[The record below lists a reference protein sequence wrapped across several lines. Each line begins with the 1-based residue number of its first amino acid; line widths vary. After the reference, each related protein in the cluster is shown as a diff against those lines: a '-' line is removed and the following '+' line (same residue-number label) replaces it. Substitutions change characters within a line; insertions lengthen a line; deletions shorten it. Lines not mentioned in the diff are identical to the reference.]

1 MTPEELK
8 EIEERC
14 NKATPG
20 PWYFH
25 PGDSYCAFPSIMTR
39 NKHFLV
45 FDIADDAPTEF
56 PGRDED
62 ADFVAHARDSI
73 PSLLAYI
80 KELES
85 QIPRWIP
92 VKERLPEESGYY
104 LCWDIGAIE
113 SAIPYAESYYF
124 DKERRG
130 FEPDADLC
138 ITHWQPLPKGPEE

>member
-1 MTPEELK
+1 MTSEELETIK
-8 EIEERC
+8 IAIDNGLEI
-14 NKATPG
+14 N
-20 PWYFH
+20 
-25 PGDSYCAFPSIMTR
+25 
-39 NKHFLV
+39 
-45 FDIADDAPTEF
+45 
-56 PGRDED
+56 DE
-62 ADFVAHARDSI
+62 ALR
-73 PSLLAYI
+73 LLLSHI

-92 VKERLPEESGYY
+92 VEERMPEESGYY

>member
-1 MTPEELK
+1 MTPEELETIK
-8 EIEERC
+8 IAIDNGLEI
-14 NKATPG
+14 N
-20 PWYFH
+20 
-25 PGDSYCAFPSIMTR
+25 
-39 NKHFLV
+39 
-45 FDIADDAPTEF
+45 
-56 PGRDED
+56 DE
-62 ADFVAHARDSI
+62 AIR
-73 PSLLAYI
+73 LLLSHI

-92 VKERLPEESGYY
+92 VEERMPEESGYY

>member
-1 MTPEELK
+1 MTSEELETIK
-8 EIEERC
+8 IAIDNGLEI
-14 NKATPG
+14 N
-20 PWYFH
+20 
-25 PGDSYCAFPSIMTR
+25 
-39 NKHFLV
+39 
-45 FDIADDAPTEF
+45 
-56 PGRDED
+56 DE
-62 ADFVAHARDSI
+62 AIR
-73 PSLLAYI
+73 LLLSHI

-92 VKERLPEESGYY
+92 VEERMPEESGYY